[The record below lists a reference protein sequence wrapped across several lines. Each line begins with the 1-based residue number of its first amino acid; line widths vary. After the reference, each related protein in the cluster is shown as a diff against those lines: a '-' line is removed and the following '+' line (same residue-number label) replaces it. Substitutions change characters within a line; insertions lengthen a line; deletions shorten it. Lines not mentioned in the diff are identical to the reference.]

1 MRRFW
6 GESISWPKNNIA
18 EVTTEASILPLYL
31 SWWNFTP
38 QFLSFKSVCYFKK
51 IKGNVSHYQKNCVSA
66 HLSLF
71 EEKKLE
77 GGNPKSNTHTHTHN
91 HASYSTFPWTFS
103 FFHSASSEKRALS
116 IISIQWRRPWG
127 DEGEPA
133 FLIKA
138 PVYKAQGW
146 PSSVGISLLFCTHTH
161 RRHTRTLF
169 PNPPRQWKMP
179 FLSIRLQKKKKRKKK
194 PTCHLT
200 LWHFKSNVCFTWIWN
215 SAHFSPGVL
224 LAYSQVD
231 SVSVPTGC

>member
-1 MRRFW
+1 MVKF
-6 GESISWPKNNIA
+6 
-18 EVTTEASILPLYL
+18 Y
-31 SWWNFTP
+31 TP
-38 QFLSFKSVCYFKK
+38 IFVIQKCLLFKK
-51 IKGNVSHYQKNCVSA
+51 DQRECVSLSKKLCISTS
-66 HLSLF
+66 LSLWG
-71 EEKKLE
+71 KKLE
-77 GGNPKSNTHTHTHN
+77 GGNPKSNTHT

-146 PSSVGISLLFCTHTH
+146 PSSVGMSLLFCTHTH
-161 RRHTRTLF
+161 RRHTHMLF
-169 PNPPRQWKMP
+169 SNPPRQWKMP
-179 FLSIRLQKKKKRKKK
+179 FLSIRLQKKRKKK